1 MLLVPVAALA
11 AVAIF
16 DRAPATQDIQTVR
29 DVPPPIEMVS
39 DDSLAGDVASACG
52 NEGMK
57 LVELEKDGSIT
68 DVQQAALD
76 ALRPI
81 CSDQGQPLPAGVVAN
96 ADAGT
101 VFVTV
106 AGPGASAPTAPSTDE
121 QEHEEQEHEE
131 HEDEDREGE
140 DQTDEDHVDAADH
153 EEGSDD

>member
-1 MLLVPVAALA
+1 LA
-11 AVAIF
+11 AVAAVAVF
-16 DRAPATQDIQTVR
+16 DRAPATQDVQTVR
-29 DVPPPIEMVS
+29 DVVS
-39 DDSLAGDVASACG
+39 PTELVSGDSLAGDVAAACG
-52 NEGMK
+52 DEGLK

-96 ADAGT
+96 TDAGT

-106 AGPGASAPTAPSTDE
+106 AGPGANATTSPSTDE
-121 QEHEEQEHEE
+121 QEHED
-131 HEDEDREGE
+131 HEDEDREDEDREHE